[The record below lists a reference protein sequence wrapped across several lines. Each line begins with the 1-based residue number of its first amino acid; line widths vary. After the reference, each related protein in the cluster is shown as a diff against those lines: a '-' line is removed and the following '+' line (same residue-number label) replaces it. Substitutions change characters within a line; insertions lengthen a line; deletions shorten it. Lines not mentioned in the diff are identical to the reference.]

1 VLGTI
6 IDVSPSATR
15 RTGFTGGDTGYL
27 FRVLVRNPGEDLE
40 QHPGSGMAP
49 GEEMLSKRELRLE
62 FVEEVT
68 LQEEYSFTEK
78 RR

>member
-1 VLGTI
+1 
-6 IDVSPSATR
+6 
-15 RTGFTGGDTGYL
+15 L